1 MKAQYCQGTPL
12 RWAME
17 KPCFSDIKTNK
28 GSQARRH
35 AAQWPLYQNCSKDTA
50 REKIG
55 GEKKKKKDKQ
65 KNNYRCLP
73 GYVQNTI

>member
-1 MKAQYCQGTPL
+1 
-12 RWAME
+12 ME

-35 AAQWPLYQNCSKDTA
+35 AAQWPVYQNCSKDTA

-55 GEKKKKKDKQ
+55 GEKKKKGQTEK
-65 KNNYRCLP
+65 
-73 GYVQNTI
+73 